1 MEKVKILS
9 SIKYKFIL
17 ILLIIIMVP
26 IIIFSTIQVYS
37 SKKNIIKQ
45 VKEEIHY
52 QIDLLDKVL
61 VKYML
66 TIEQNINYLQT
77 QIEIDDD
84 KDLDKILKKS
94 MYNLDRSSDSIEH
107 IYLALEDG
115 KIYLDSD
122 AKLPKNYNH
131 VNRPFYKNAI
141 KNKDESV
148 LSSIYKWEDKN
159 VITLSKAIKY
169 KDDINGVLGV
179 DINIDKKSKLAKD
192 VTNKKYMNTLIL
204 DSKGNII
211 SDSNNKVK
219 DISSIKSI
227 NYNMYDINK
236 MDKYKNIK
244 VALNENNDYIID
256 YKESKVN
263 GVSIIKLVDIDYII
277 NKFNKAIKNI
287 RFIFFSIIILTVVLI
302 IFLCNKVWSPMKYI
316 IEMAQSIKNGNYNVK
331 KIYNKE
337 NEFGLIEDS
346 LYNMSNQVKKVQSQL
361 EILAYSDT
369 LLQIN
374 NKNKF
379 FNRINNILKKE
390 GKYGSI
396 LVIDINNFKLFN
408 EKFGYGNGDTFLK
421 KIVKY
426 LLSITDKENL
436 FRYGDDEFII
446 LLEENNKFEALDIV
460 SKIHKRFEK
469 TWNVNEINYTIKVT
483 ILISDYNSDNND
495 LDYILRSFEYGMKEA
510 KYKNQKT
517 NYFDSKDTN
526 IKRKKKIK
534 KILDIAIQS
543 DKLKIY
549 YQPIMTINEN
559 KYNKIESLIRIVDEE
574 LGFISPVE
582 FICIAEE
589 TGQIYDLGLYILEK
603 ACEKIIELDKE
614 SKSIDAI
621 SINISVVQFMNE
633 NFEQDV
639 IKIIEKYNI
648 GYTRLVFEIT
658 ENIFMHSYNR
668 VVDIMSRLS
677 KKGIR
682 FAVDDFG
689 TGFSSLSYILNLP
702 IDIIKI
708 DKSFIDNIIYS
719 KKNKDVVELIVTM
732 SEKLGMKTIVEGVEN
747 EEQLEILR
755 DLGCSNIQGYYF
767 SKPIPSDEINN
778 LL

>member
-1 MEKVKILS
+1 MKKVKIIS
-9 SIKYKFIL
+9 SVKYKFIL
-17 ILLIIIMVP
+17 ILLIIIMIP
-26 IIIFSTIQVYS
+26 IIIFSTVQVYS
-37 SKKNIIKQ
+37 SKKNIIEQ
-45 VKEEIHY
+45 VKEEMHY

-61 VKYML
+61 VKYVL

-77 QIEIDDD
+77 QIELDED
-84 KDLDKILKKS
+84 KDLDKLLKKS
-94 MYNLDRSSDSIEH
+94 MYNLNRNSDSIEH
-107 IYLALEDG
+107 IYLALEG
-115 KIYLDSD
+115 GYIYLDSD
-122 AKLPKNYNH
+122 ANLPKNYNH
-131 VNRPFYKNAI
+131 LKRPFYKDAI
-141 KNKDESV
+141 KNKDEPV

-159 VITLSKAIKY
+159 IITLSKAIKY
-169 KDDINGVLGV
+169 KDDINGVLGI
-179 DINIDKKSKLAKD
+179 DINIDKISKLAK
-192 VTNKKYMNTLIL
+192 VVSNKKYMDTLIL
-204 DSKGNII
+204 DSQGNII

-219 DISSIKSI
+219 DINSIKAI

-244 VALNENNDYIID
+244 LALNKNNNYIID
-256 YKESKVN
+256 YKKSKVN
-263 GVSIIKLVDIDYII
+263 GVSIIKLVDRNYII
-277 NKFNKAIKNI
+277 NQFNKTIKNI
-287 RFIFFSIIILTVVLI
+287 GLIFGGIIILTTASV

-316 IEMAQSIKNGNYNVK
+316 ISMAQSIKNGNYNVK

-346 LYNMSNQVKKVQSQL
+346 LYSMSNQVKKVQSQL

-379 FNRINNILKKE
+379 FNRINKILKKE

-426 LLSITDKENL
+426 LLTVTDEENL

-446 LLEENNKFEALDIV
+446 LLEDDNKANALDIV
-460 SKIHKRFEK
+460 SKIHRRFEK
-469 TWNVNEINYTIKVT
+469 TWNINEINYTIKVT
-483 ILISDYNSDNND
+483 ILISDYNSDDND

-517 NYFDSKDTN
+517 NYFDSKDIN
-526 IKRKKKIK
+526 IKRKQKIK
-534 KILDIAIQS
+534 KILDTVTQS
-543 DKLKIY
+543 DKLRIY
-549 YQPIMTINEN
+549 YQPIMNINEN
-559 KYNKIESLIRIVDEE
+559 KYNKIESLIRISDEE
-574 LGFISPVE
+574 IGYISPIE

-589 TGQIYDLGLYILEK
+589 TGQIYDIGLYILAK
-603 ACEKIIELDKE
+603 SCEKIIELDKE
-614 SKSIDAI
+614 DKSIEAI

-633 NFEQDV
+633 NFEQDIV
-639 IKIIEKYNI
+639 RIIDKYNI
-648 GYTRLVFEIT
+648 EYNRLVFEIT
-658 ENIFMHSYNR
+658 ENIFMHSYTR

-677 KKGIR
+677 TKGIR

-708 DKSFIDNIIYS
+708 DKSFIDDIINS
-719 KKNKDVVELIVTM
+719 KKNKDLVELIVTM
-732 SEKLGMKTIVEGVEN
+732 SEKLGMEIIIEGVESK
-747 EEQLEILR
+747 EQLEILL
-755 DLGCSNIQGYYF
+755 DLGCNNIQGYYF
-767 SKPIPSDEINN
+767 SKPIHSDKINT